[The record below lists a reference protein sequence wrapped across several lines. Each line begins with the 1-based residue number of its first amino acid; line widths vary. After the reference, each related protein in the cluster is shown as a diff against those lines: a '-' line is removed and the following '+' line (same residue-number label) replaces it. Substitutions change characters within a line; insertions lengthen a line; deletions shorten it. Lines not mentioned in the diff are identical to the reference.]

1 MIEYPQSA
9 KDLTEL
15 EPMRGV
21 ELIYF
26 VIPEAALWSVVN
38 IFVTLDAAVDFDV
51 LKHRIQHGFGQ
62 FHRFAQKPVRKEKR
76 FYWETV
82 DHIRIDDHI
91 KMIPDEV
98 AQDKDQFWNLMG
110 GFLSAP
116 LDPSRP
122 LWEIHYASRYE
133 SGAAI
138 VLRIHHAYGDGRSL
152 QTIATRVIGGSRE
165 ESAKLHALP
174 ERTVR
179 HQAVADAI
187 RAPSHRQNKTQVR
200 SFMQRKL
207 RALRAR
213 LRGMKKMMSSFR
225 KDHDTGFDQ
234 MPSEQKLAAVSR
246 PLPRANLRNASARL
260 QCTTNDLVLSAIAGA
275 VRKNLT
281 QKGIDPRQTRM
292 TVSIPVD
299 LHSARSLMDMHKA
312 GVLTNHLGT
321 VSLQLPVSVADG
333 VERARIVSRAMTDS
347 IESREPLMQ
356 YKSLSS
362 FHRMPQKILVSMF
375 RSQAHKL
382 AGVVSNVAGP
392 KDHIYLA
399 GQRINGWMFWVVA
412 AQLPGAHLGVS
423 IASYLDELRIGLS
436 LPANAGYDVRQL
448 LDDIV
453 VEVESLVEKILKA

>member
-9 KDLTEL
+9 KDTSEL

-38 IFVTLDAAVDFDV
+38 IVIMLDGPVDFEV
-51 LKHRIQHGFGQ
+51 LKNRVQHGFGQ
-62 FHRFAQKPVRKEKR
+62 FHRFGQKPVRKGKR
-76 FYWETV
+76 FYWESV
-82 DHIRIDDHI
+82 DDIRIDDHI
-91 KMIPDEV
+91 KIIPDEPG
-98 AQDKDQFWNLMG
+98 QDRDRLWKLVG

-116 LDPSRP
+116 LDPGRP
-122 LWEIHYASRYE
+122 LWEVHYAPHHE
-133 SGAAI
+133 DGAAV

-152 QTIATRVIGGSRE
+152 QTIATRVIGGSAQH
-165 ESAKLHALP
+165 SAELRALP

-179 HQAVADAI
+179 HRAVADAI
-187 RAPSHRQNKTQVR
+187 RAPTYRQHKTQAHGFV
-200 SFMQRKL
+200 QRRL
-207 RALRAR
+207 HALRAR
-213 LRGMKKMMSSFR
+213 LRGMKKMMSSFK
-225 KDHDTGFDQ
+225 KDVDTGFDQ

-246 PLPRANLRNASARL
+246 PLPRLSVRNASARL
-260 QCTTNDLVLSAIAGA
+260 QCTTNDLVLSALAGA
-275 VRKNLT
+275 IRNNLM
-281 QKGIDPRQTRM
+281 QKGIDPQQTRM

-312 GVLTNHLGT
+312 KILTNHLGT

-333 VERARIVSRAMTDS
+333 VDRARIVSRAMTDS

-362 FHRMPQKILVSMF
+362 FHRMPQKLLVNMF

-382 AGVVSNVAGP
+382 SGVVSNVIGP
-392 KDHIYLA
+392 KDFTYLA
-399 GQRINGWMFWVVA
+399 GRRVNGWMFWVVA
-412 AQLPGAHLGVS
+412 AQLPGSHLGVS
-423 IASYLDELRIGLS
+423 ITSYLDDVRIGLS

-448 LDDIV
+448 LEEIV
-453 VEVESLVEKILKA
+453 VEVESLVAQALNS